1 MPFLSPGDLPDLG
14 IEPISPALAGSSL
27 PLSHQGSPKYNDTLP
42 KELNIYLNYWVNRAT
57 WICQMSDVRFVIKCA
72 RFATSQVR
80 FKSFLAY
87 AGLVAKSCQAS
98 LSFTISLSLLKLM
111 FIESVMPSNHLILS
125 PPPPP
130 ALNLSQ
136 HQVLFQLVS
145 SSPQVAKVLELQLQH
160 QSFQ

>member
-42 KELNIYLNYWVNRAT
+42 KELNIYLNLGEQSYLDLADT
-57 WICQMSDVRFVIKCA
+57 TVIKCA
-72 RFATSQVR
+72 RFAMRQVR

-125 PPPPP
+125 YPSPP
-130 ALNLSQ
+130 AFNLSQ
-136 HQVLFQLVS
+136 NQGLL
-145 SSPQVAKVLELQLQH
+145 
-160 QSFQ
+160 